1 MSTERAAVI
10 LAAGKSTRMKSKFSK
25 VLHPVGGRSMLA
37 WVTELARSAGVTRII
52 CVVGEGNA
60 DVRAEAERLGLDI
73 AVQEPQRGTG
83 HAVLCA
89 REAVGDFEGD
99 IAVLYAD
106 TPLIETETLANVF
119 GALAGNADVAVLGFE
134 AEEPGSY
141 GRLITKDDDLLAI
154 VEAKE
159 ATKEQLAVSFCNSGV
174 MAASAKHMFSA
185 LERVTDDNAKGEF
198 YLTDI
203 VEILRG
209 DGKRAVAVMGD
220 ETEMLGVNSRP
231 DLAMAEQ
238 AFQSRMR
245 REMMESGVTLQD
257 PKTTYFS
264 YDTQVENDATIGANV
279 VFGPG
284 VKVAAHAHIH
294 PFCHI
299 EGATIGEGA
308 QIGPFARLRPGTEL
322 SENTKI
328 GNFVETKKAKVGKG
342 SKINHLSYIG
352 DAVLGEGVNVG
363 AGTITCNYDGYF
375 KYSTN
380 IEDGAFIG
388 THSSLVAPVT
398 IGKGAF
404 LGSGVEDGMTLGLGS
419 GSTAEIFIEH
429 LGLRVAGG
437 FKVQGVPTSAR
448 TADCAREFGVPLID
462 ADKVEKIHLTIDGAD
477 GEEGQTVL
485 RQKQDGSGPLVTD
498 GGHYILDSKCR
509 TIPNPVETA
518 RALASIPGVMEHG
531 LFIDTASVI
540 VIGEDD
546 HAKVMELS
554 RE

>member
-1 MSTERAAVI
+1 MTGIGALSMSKERAAVI

-25 VLHPVGGRSMLA
+25 VLHLVGGQSMLA
-37 WVTELARSAGVTRII
+37 WVTALARKAGVTRII

-60 DVRAEAERLGLDI
+60 DVRKEAERLGLDI

-89 REAVGDFEGD
+89 RDAVGDFSGD

-106 TPLIETETLANVF
+106 TPLIEIGTLTNVF
-119 GALAGNADVAVLGFE
+119 GALNENADVAVLGFE
-134 AEEPGSY
+134 AADPAAY
-141 GRLITKDDDLLAI
+141 GRLITEGDDLLAI

-159 ATKEQLAVSFCNSGV
+159 ATPEQLAVSFCNSGV

-185 LERVTDDNAKGEF
+185 LERVTDDNAKGEY

-231 DLAMAEQ
+231 DLALAEE
-238 AFQSRMR
+238 AFQTRMR
-245 REMMESGVTLQD
+245 RRMMESGVTLQD
-257 PKTTYFS
+257 PNTTYFS
-264 YDTQVENDATIGANV
+264 YDTQIENDATIGANV

-284 VKVAAHAHIH
+284 VHVAAHAHIH

-299 EGATIGEGA
+299 EGAVIGEGA
-308 QIGPFARLRPGTEL
+308 QIGPFARLRLGTEL
-322 SENTKI
+322 AENTKI

-352 DAVLGEGVNVG
+352 DAVIGERVNVG

-375 KYSTN
+375 KYKTT

-404 LGSGVEDGMTLGLGS
+404 LGSG
-419 GSTAEIFIEH
+419 
-429 LGLRVAGG
+429 
-437 FKVQGVPTSAR
+437 GVVTKN
-448 TADCAREFGVPLID
+448 VP
-462 ADKVEKIHLTIDGAD
+462 EGA
-477 GEEGQTVL
+477 L
-485 RQKQDGSGPLVTD
+485 AL
-498 GGHYILDSKCR
+498 
-509 TIPNPVETA
+509 A
-518 RALASIPGVMEHG
+518 RAEQVNKNGWAERYHK
-531 LFIDTASVI
+531 AQ
-540 VIGEDD
+540 
-546 HAKVMELS
+546 KVRKEKTKT
-554 RE
+554 

>member
-10 LAAGKSTRMKSKFSK
+10 LAAGKSTRMKSKYSK

-37 WVTELARSAGVTRII
+37 WVTSLARTVGVTRII

-89 REAVGDFEGD
+89 REAVGDFAGD
-99 IAVLYAD
+99 LAVLYAD
-106 TPLIETETLANVF
+106 TPLIEAETLANVF
-119 GALAGNADVAVLGFE
+119 DALAGNADVAVLGFD
-134 AEEPGSY
+134 ADDPAAY
-141 GRLITKDDDLLAI
+141 GRLITKGDDLLAI

-159 ATKEQLAVSFCNSGV
+159 ATPEQLAVSFCNSGV
-174 MAASAKHMFSA
+174 MAASASHMFSA
-185 LERVTDDNAKGEF
+185 LERVTDDNAKGEY

-209 DGKRAVAVMGD
+209 DGCRAVAVMGD

-231 DLAMAEQ
+231 DLAMAET
-238 AFQSRMR
+238 AFQTRMRSRM
-245 REMMESGVTLQD
+245 MQNGVTLQD
-257 PKTTYFS
+257 PESIYFS
-264 YDTQVENDATIGANV
+264 FDTEIENDATIGANV

-299 EGATIGEGA
+299 EGTTIGEGA

-322 SENTKI
+322 AENSKV

-375 KYSTN
+375 KYVTT

-388 THSSLVAPVT
+388 TNSSLVAPVT

-404 LGSGVEDGMTLGLGS
+404 LGSGGVVTKDVPEGS
-419 GSTAEIFIEH
+419 LA
-429 LGLRVAGG
+429 L
-437 FKVQGVPTSAR
+437 
-448 TADCAREFGVPLID
+448 
-462 ADKVEKIHLTIDGAD
+462 
-477 GEEGQTVL
+477 
-485 RQKQDGSGPLVTD
+485 
-498 GGHYILDSKCR
+498 
-509 TIPNPVETA
+509 A
-518 RALASIPGVMEHG
+518 RAQQVNKDGWAERYHKAQKARKLK
-531 LFIDTASVI
+531 
-540 VIGEDD
+540 
-546 HAKVMELS
+546 AKAAKGS
-554 RE
+554 NS